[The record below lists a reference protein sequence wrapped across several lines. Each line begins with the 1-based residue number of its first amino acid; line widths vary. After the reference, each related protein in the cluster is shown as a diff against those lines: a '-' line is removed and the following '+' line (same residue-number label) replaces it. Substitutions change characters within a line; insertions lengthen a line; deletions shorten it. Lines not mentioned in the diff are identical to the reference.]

1 MKKFFSKTENWV
13 LIICVVVL
21 LYFVF
26 FYKKKREKEQLEM
39 QEQGDKTGGVESMEK
54 NIAIADVPTN
64 LIKTVNDSVVLGG
77 SSEPRQINTGY
88 TISDDEHYKP
98 ASDEYNPLQF
108 IELSGE
114 TRLIERRNPSILS
127 LEVNE

>member
-13 LIICVVVL
+13 LIICVVAI

-26 FYKKKREKEQLEM
+26 FHKKKREKEQLEM
-39 QEQGDKTGGVESMEK
+39 QEQGEKAGGVESMEK
-54 NIAIADVPTN
+54 KIAIADVPSN
-64 LIKTVNDSVVLGG
+64 VIKTVNESTILNGN
-77 SSEPRQINTGY
+77 SEPRTINTGY

-98 ASDEYNPLQF
+98 ARDEYNPLQF